1 MIASR
6 LHLAR
11 GPRSSGS
18 SALALTCAAALV
30 GCAGEHAD
38 GLLSVTTVP
47 TPPAYVS
54 GGQTLVRIEAAP
66 EVHLSEVSV
75 SVDGR
80 AADRVA
86 PPPPDRLGRPEHAL
100 LALVSGLG
108 VGDNVIEVSVGG
120 RRAASL
126 TVTSWPIEG
135 PIFSGAHLEPYFCL
149 GDLAPQNGRPAR
161 FAIGNGDGLDG
172 RGFGEHCSMPTR
184 YDFVYRARLPEGGA
198 GEWRPLEGSALP
210 SDVEMVTTSEGKT
223 VPFVVRIETG
233 TINRAIF
240 QVALLYPLSGEGA
253 AEVSPWS
260 PPPAWNG
267 RLVYTYG
274 GGCEAGFFQGTSTG
288 GVLRPDILAAGY
300 AVASSTLN
308 VNAQGG
314 CNDPLSAE
322 TTLMVKEHFAETYG
336 VPLHTIGNGG
346 SGGAMQQLLI
356 AGAYPGIL
364 DGILPTLTFPDAVSY
379 FIDTEECRLPLR
391 RYLNGS
397 GLDEETKRVIG
408 GWARWYTC
416 DESLG
421 PRTNRIGP
429 DDCPAVIPESARYDA
444 KANPTGVRCSI
455 YDAMHSVF
463 GKKRYDGIAPTPSVA
478 FGRSPHDNV
487 GVQYG
492 LLALNSG
499 KISKEVFLDLN
510 EGVGGWDID
519 FQWRPER
526 AEGDAAATRAAYETG
541 RVTSGAG
548 GLAVT
553 PIIDERS
560 YLDDSGNFHTSY
572 YSFVMRERLRRDN
585 GHSNNYVLQRHGPG
599 MSLAM
604 ENLAAMDE
612 WLTSLALDDSD
623 APPAAK
629 VVRAKPRH
637 LVESCWDAEGNSIA
651 EPQRY
656 DTGRLYDN
664 TEGQCNRLYPPHT
677 GPHMIAG
684 GPLANDVL
692 KCRLKP
698 LSPAEYRVVFTESE
712 WSRLERIFPIGVCD
726 WSRPGMGQDVTQ
738 RTWLSFGPSPVN
750 RYTPPA

>member
-1 MIASR
+1 MRAARCSRTPRTRLRASAIAV
-6 LHLAR
+6 
-11 GPRSSGS
+11 
-18 SALALTCAAALV
+18 AAALLA
-30 GCAGEHAD
+30 GCGGELGDDA
-38 GLLSVTTVP
+38 LSVTTVP
-47 TPPAYVS
+47 TAPQYVS
-54 GGQTLVRIEAAP
+54 GGQTLVRIEV
-66 EVHLSEVSV
+66 EDDIDLSDVSV

-80 AADRVA
+80 DADVLE
-86 PPPPDRLGRPEHAL
+86 PPPPDRLGREERAL
-100 LALVSGLG
+100 LALVSGL
-108 VGDNVIEVSVGG
+108 VHGDNVVEVSVDG
-120 RRAASL
+120 RPAASL
-126 TVTSWPIEG
+126 TVTNWPTEG
-135 PIFSGAHLEPYFCL
+135 PIFSGPHLEPYFCL
-149 GDLAPQNGRPAR
+149 GELEPGERGPAR
-161 FAIGNGDGLDG
+161 FAIGNGEVLDG
-172 RGFGEHCSMPTR
+172 SGFDEQCSMPTR
-184 YDFVYRARLPEGGA
+184 YDFVYRTAGSA
-198 GEWRPLEGSALP
+198 GEWRPLETPALP
-210 SDVEMVTTSEGKT
+210 ADVAMTTTSEGKA

-233 TINRAIF
+233 TINRAIY
-240 QVALLYPLSGEGA
+240 QVAVLYQLSPSMEA
-253 AEVSPWS
+253 DVSPWS
-260 PPPAWNG
+260 PPAGWNG

-274 GGCEAGFFQGTSTG
+274 GGCEAGYFQGTSTG
-288 GVLRPDILAAGY
+288 GVLRADMLGEGY

-322 TTLMVKEHFAETYG
+322 TTMMVKERFAETYG
-336 VPLHTIGNGG
+336 PPLHTIGSGG

-364 DGILPTLTFPDAVSY
+364 NGIMPTLTFPDAVTY

-429 DDCPAVIPESARYDA
+429 DDCPSVIPESARYDA
-444 KANPTGVRCSI
+444 HTNPTGVRCSI

-463 GKKRYDGIAPTPSVA
+463 GEKRYDEVTPAPA
-478 FGRSPHDNV
+478 RDFGRSPHDNV

-492 LLALNSG
+492 LLALNAG
-499 KISKEVFLDLN
+499 KISKEVFLALN

-526 AEGDAAATRAAYETG
+526 AEGDPAAARAAYETG

-585 GHSNNYVLQRHGPG
+585 GHSNNYVLQRHAPG
-599 MSLAM
+599 TSLAA
-604 ENLAAMDE
+604 ENLAAMDA
-612 WLTSLALDDSD
+612 WLTSLALDDSNRPL
-623 APPAAK
+623 AEKLVAAK
-629 VVRAKPRH
+629 PAS
-637 LVESCWDAEGNSIA
+637 LVDSCWDAQGKQIV

-656 DTGRLYDN
+656 DPDRLYDN
-664 TEGQCNRLYPPHT
+664 TEGQCNALYPPHT
-677 GPHMIAG
+677 GPHMVAG

-692 KCRLKP
+692 KCQLEP
-698 LSPAEYRVVFTESE
+698 PDPSDYRVVFTDAE
-712 WSRLERIFPIGVCD
+712 WDRLQRIFPTGVCD
-726 WSRPGMGQDVTQ
+726 WSKPGVGQEVTP

>member
-1 MIASR
+1 VITAC
-6 LHLAR
+6 
-11 GPRSSGS
+11 G
-18 SALALTCAAALV
+18 
-30 GCAGEHAD
+30 GELGEVAVT
-38 GLLSVTTVP
+38 VTTVP
-47 TPPAYVS
+47 TPPQYVS
-54 GGQTLVRIEAAP
+54 GGRTLLRVEAEPGVA
-66 EVHLSEVSV
+66 LSDVSV

-80 AADRVA
+80 DADVLA
-86 PPPPDRLGRPEHAL
+86 PPPPDRLGREEHAL
-100 LALVSGLG
+100 LVLVSGLE
-108 VGDNVIEVSVGG
+108 VGDNLVEVSIDG
-120 RRAASL
+120 RPAASL
-126 TVTSWPIEG
+126 TVTNWPTEG
-135 PIFSGAHLEPYFCL
+135 PIFSGPHLEPYFCL
-149 GDLAPQNGRPAR
+149 GDLASGERGPAR
-161 FAIGNGDGLDG
+161 FAIGNGESLDG
-172 RGFGEHCSMPTR
+172 AGFGEHCSMQTR
-184 YDFVYRARLPEGGA
+184 YDFVYRASGSEDGGGA
-198 GEWRPLEGSALP
+198 WRPLETPALP
-210 SDVEMVTTSEGKT
+210 ADVAMTTTSEGKA

-233 TINRAIF
+233 TINRAIY
-240 QVALLYPLSGEGA
+240 QIAVLYQLSPVMEA
-253 AEVSPWS
+253 DQSPWS
-260 PPPAWNG
+260 PPAAWNG

-274 GGCEAGFFQGTSTG
+274 GGCEAGYFQGTSTG
-288 GVLRPDILAAGY
+288 GVLRADMLGAGY

-322 TTLMVKEHFAETYG
+322 TTMMVKEHFAEAYG
-336 VPLHTIGNGG
+336 LPLHTIGSGG

-364 DGILPTLTFPDAVSY
+364 DGIMPSLTFPDAVSY

-391 RYLNGS
+391 RYLNGA

-416 DESLG
+416 EESLG

-429 DDCPAVIPESARYDA
+429 DDCPSGIPESERYDA
-444 KANPTGVRCSI
+444 RTNPTGVRCSI

-463 GKKRYDGIAPTPSVA
+463 GEKRYDEIVPAPSRG

-510 EGVGGWDID
+510 EGIGGWDID

-526 AEGDAAATRAAYETG
+526 AEGDAAAARAAYETG

-560 YLDDSGNFHTSY
+560 YLDDTGNFHTSY

-599 MSLAM
+599 MSLAA

-612 WLTSLALDDSD
+612 WLGALALDESD
-623 APPAAK
+623 RPLGEKVVAAK
-629 VVRAKPRH
+629 PAS
-637 LVESCWDAEGNSIA
+637 LVESCWDAQEKQIV

-656 DTGRLYDN
+656 DAGRLFDN
-664 TEGQCNRLYPPHT
+664 TEGQCNALYPPHT

-684 GPLANDVL
+684 GPLTNDVL
-692 KCRLKP
+692 KCQLEP
-698 LSPAEYRVVFTESE
+698 LDPTDYRVVFTEGE
-712 WSRLERIFPIGVCD
+712 WARLQRIFPTGVCD
-726 WSRPGMGQDVTQ
+726 WAKPGEGQEVTP

-750 RYTPPA
+750 RYAPPA